1 MKHVYPLMLLAAV
14 GCFERTV
21 VLSYF
26 LKTPRFDEASA
37 PMAFAI
43 PIANEGYEVGEIKSV
58 KMGVASEW
66 LIASPGDALPDRFH
80 YSLEVSKDHPAH
92 IRPRSEGV
100 ACGFLVWKLPPD
112 SPPMVAVVT
121 CLFEVEV
128 DDVTL
133 STGPVTLVLQ
143 SQKGLLTETVSSN
156 DSPLRGE
163 QASKVLAELRNMPG
177 EKSAGFENLVE
188 QLERESDTVAAEQ

>member
-1 MKHVYPLMLLAAV
+1 MKYVCPIMLLAAI
-14 GCFERTV
+14 GCFEQTV
-21 VLSYF
+21 VFSYF
-26 LKTPRFDEASA
+26 LNTPRFDEASV

-43 PIANEGYEVGEIKSV
+43 PIVNEGYKVGEIKGV
-58 KMGVASEW
+58 TMGVVSEW
-66 LIASPGDALPDRFH
+66 LIAPPGDEVPNRFC
-80 YSLEVSKDHPAH
+80 YSLEVSKVHPTH

-100 ACGFLVWKLPPD
+100 ACGSLVWKLPPD

-128 DDVTL
+128 DDVTM

-143 SQKGLLTETVSSN
+143 SQKGLLTEVISK

-163 QASKVLAELRNMPG
+163 QASKVLAALRKITG
-177 EKSAGFENLVE
+177 EKSAGFEKLIDR
-188 QLERESDTVAAEQ
+188 LEREADSAAAEE